1 MFLVRFRKYSVFYG
15 ICSFILYNILVF
27 ILFVLYISFLFRY
40 NRTGGVMM
48 KYSIEIGKIVEGA
61 LRHDQT
67 KVINYTKQLVSK
79 LEIDNDSRAVA
90 KFQRLLSAQA
100 ETTLTPMS
108 SSNSVAIPVDS
119 ESRMNLADIIY
130 PYENDIEVVLSKQNA
145 EKLESFILSY
155 QNADK
160 LNSFGINVSNSL
172 LLYGPPGCG
181 KTKCAYLIAK
191 QLNLPLVV
199 ARLDSLISSY
209 LGTTAKNI
217 RSLFEFSQKMP
228 CVLFLDEFDA
238 IAKARDDNN
247 ELGELKRVVNSLLQN
262 IDIMS
267 KDSLMLAATNHQQLL
282 DPAIWRRFDYKL
294 EIELPDRD
302 AIAELVT
309 LFSNELYTFS
319 QKEILEVSTM
329 FDGLS
334 GADIEEIITKAM
346 RNSIIHNYTF
356 NISNI
361 YEEFF
366 ITQNIIPQNCNDSR
380 ELLQIKAK
388 YLRDKDSKVF
398 SLQTI
403 ADILGSSKTTIQKIV
418 KEVQS

>member
-1 MFLVRFRKYSVFYG
+1 
-15 ICSFILYNILVF
+15 
-27 ILFVLYISFLFRY
+27 
-40 NRTGGVMM
+40 MM

-61 LRHDQT
+61 LKHDQT

-79 LEIDNDSRAVA
+79 LQSDDDLRAA
-90 KFQRLLSAQA
+90 TKFQRLLSAQT
-100 ETTLTPMS
+100 ETALTPMGN
-108 SSNSVAIPVDS
+108 SNPVTVPLDT

-130 PYENDIEVVLSKQNA
+130 PYQNDINVILSKRNS

-160 LNSFGINVSNSL
+160 LNSIGINVSNSL

-191 QLNLPLVV
+191 SLDLPLVI

-217 RSLFEFSQKMP
+217 RSLFEFAQKMP

-238 IAKARDDNN
+238 VAKARDDNN

-262 IDIMS
+262 IDTMS
-267 KDSLMLAATNHQQLL
+267 KDSLILAATNHHQLL

-302 AIAELVT
+302 VIVKLVS
-309 LFSNELYTFS
+309 LFSNDIYKFTSKETLELATLFN
-319 QKEILEVSTM
+319 
-329 FDGLS
+329 GLS
-334 GADIEEIITKAM
+334 GADIEDIITKSI
-346 RNSIIHNYTF
+346 RNSVIHNRKF
-356 NISNI
+356 NVSNI
-361 YEEFF
+361 YEEMFVS
-366 ITQNIIPQNCNDSR
+366 QNIVPQNCNNSR
-380 ELLQIKAK
+380 ELLKIKAK
-388 YLRDKDSKVF
+388 YLRDKDSKIF
-398 SLQTI
+398 SLQAI

>member
-1 MFLVRFRKYSVFYG
+1 
-15 ICSFILYNILVF
+15 
-27 ILFVLYISFLFRY
+27 
-40 NRTGGVMM
+40 MM
-48 KYSIEIGKIVEGA
+48 KYSIEIGKIIEGA
-61 LRHDQT
+61 LKHDQA

-79 LEIDNDSRAVA
+79 LEKDNDSRSAA

-100 ETTLTPMS
+100 ESTLTSMN
-108 SSNSVAIPVDS
+108 SSNSIAIPVDI

-130 PYENDIEVVLSKQNA
+130 PYQNDIEVILSKRNE
-145 EKLESFILSY
+145 EKLDSFILSY

-160 LNSFGINVSNSL
+160 LNSLGINGSNSL

-191 QLNLPLVV
+191 KLNLPLVV

-217 RSLFEFSQKMP
+217 RSLFEFAQKMP

-247 ELGELKRVVNSLLQN
+247 ELGELKRIVNSLLQN
-262 IDIMS
+262 IDTMS
-267 KDSLMLAATNHQQLL
+267 KDSLILAATNHQQLL

-294 EIELPDRD
+294 EIELPDKD
-302 AIAELVT
+302 AIAALIT
-309 LFSNELYTFS
+309 LFSNGIYNFS
-319 QKEILEVSTM
+319 QKEILEISTLL
-329 FDGLS
+329 DGQS
-334 GADIEEIITKAM
+334 GSDIEDMITKAI
-346 RNSIIHNYTF
+346 RNSVIHNF
-356 NISNI
+356 SFSVSSI
-361 YEEFF
+361 YEELF
-366 ITQNIIPQNCNDSR
+366 ITKNIISQNCNDSR

-388 YLRDKDSKVF
+388 YLRDKDSKIF

-418 KEVQS
+418 KEV